1 MTGISTAQIGRI
13 KLFIMAKL
21 TQIQKLEVIPQA
33 IERYLSENATNQ
45 VALAKLAGIDKAYVN
60 HIVKGNDMIGR
71 AKIADKYY
79 EALAVAIGLKL
90 EKSYWNHFNTFNFK
104 QAIITFENA
113 REKKIRLG
121 LDGDT
126 GLGKTYAATLF
137 KRKYPTSVFLV
148 KCSSIE
154 NSKEFAVNLAEEV
167 GVATTGTKGAI
178 IKRVCQKLRTLGN
191 NPMIIIDEFEN
202 SKAGNIPTVKTI
214 ADELQGYAAVVVIG
228 IDVQKMLAKG
238 AERRKNGFIQTNRR
252 WSFGWTYLDPSIGED
267 IESICIEL
275 GITNKPA
282 QNWLK
287 ARVKDFDSLK
297 NICTTAL
304 EEAEKTN
311 QEVTI
316 SLLNELYA

>member
-1 MTGISTAQIGRI
+1 
-13 KLFIMAKL
+13 MAKL
-21 TQIQKLEVIPQA
+21 TQIQKLEQIPQA

-45 VALAKLAGIDKAYVN
+45 VALSKLAGIDKAYTN
-60 HIVKGNDMIGR
+60 HIVKGNDMIGK

-79 EALAVAIGLKL
+79 EALALAIGFKL
-90 EKSYWNHFNTFNFK
+90 EKTYWQHFNTFNFK

-113 REKKIRLG
+113 KEKKIRLG

-126 GLGKTYAATLF
+126 GLGKTYAATMY
-137 KRKYPTSVFLV
+137 KRKYPDKVFLV

-154 NSKEFAVNLAEEV
+154 NSKEFAINLAEEV
-167 GVATTGTKGAI
+167 GVAATGTKGAI
-178 IKRVCQKLRTLGN
+178 IKRVCQKIRSLGK

-214 ADELQGYAAVVVIG
+214 ADELQDYAAVVVIG

-267 IESICIEL
+267 IENICIEL
-275 GITNKPA
+275 GITNKPS

-287 ARVKDFDSLK
+287 ARVKDFGSLH
-297 NICTTAL
+297 NICITAL

-316 SLLNELYA
+316 SLLNELYPN

>member
-1 MTGISTAQIGRI
+1 
-13 KLFIMAKL
+13 MAKL
-21 TQIQKLEVIPQA
+21 TQIQKLQLIPSA
-33 IERYLSENATNQ
+33 IDVYLNENATTQ
-45 VALAKLAGIDKAYVN
+45 AALAQLSGIDKAYVN
-60 HIVKGNDMIGR
+60 QIRNGNEFIGK

-79 EALAVAIGLKL
+79 EAIALAIGYKL
-90 EKSYWNHFNTFNFK
+90 EKTYWQHFNTFNFK

-113 REKKIRLG
+113 RQKKIRLG

-126 GLGKTYAATLF
+126 GLGKTYAATVY

-154 NSKEFAVNLAEEV
+154 NSKEFAINLAEEV

-178 IKRVCQKLRTLGN
+178 IKRVCQKIKTLGN

-214 ADELQGYAAVVVIG
+214 ADELEGYAAVVVIG
-228 IDVQKMLAKG
+228 IDVQKMLSKG

-252 WSFGWTYLDPSIGED
+252 WSFGWTCLDPSISED
-267 IESICIEL
+267 IECICNEL

-287 ARVKDFDSLK
+287 ARVKDFGSLH
-297 NICTTAL
+297 NICITVL
-304 EEAEKTN
+304 EEAEKIN

-316 SLLNELYA
+316 SMLNEFYS

>member
-1 MTGISTAQIGRI
+1 
-13 KLFIMAKL
+13 MAKL
-21 TQIQKLEVIPQA
+21 TQIQKLELIPQA

-45 VALAKLAGIDKAYVN
+45 VALSKLAGIDKAYVN
-60 HIVKGNDMIGR
+60 HIVKGNDMIGK

-79 EALAVAIGLKL
+79 EALALAIGLKL

-104 QAIITFENA
+104 QAIITFEA
-113 REKKIRLG
+113 AKEKKIRLG

-126 GLGKTYAATLF
+126 GLGKTYAATLY
-137 KRKYPTSVFLV
+137 KRKNPTSVFLV

-154 NSKEFAVNLAEEV
+154 NSKEFAINLAEEV

-178 IKRVCQKLRTLGN
+178 IKRVCQKVKTLGN
-191 NPMIIIDEFEN
+191 NPMILIDEFEN

-228 IDVQKMLAKG
+228 IDVQKMLSKG
-238 AERRKNGFIQTNRR
+238 AERRKNGFVQTNRR

-267 IESICIEL
+267 IENICIEL

-287 ARVKDFDSLK
+287 SRVRDFGSLH
-297 NICTTAL
+297 NICITAL
-304 EEAEKTN
+304 EEAEKTD
-311 QEVTI
+311 QEVTV
-316 SLLNELYA
+316 SLLNDLFQC

>member
-1 MTGISTAQIGRI
+1 
-13 KLFIMAKL
+13 MAKL
-21 TQIQKLEVIPQA
+21 TQIQKLEQIPQA

-45 VALAKLAGIDKAYVN
+45 VALSKLAGIDKAYTN
-60 HIVKGNDMIGR
+60 HIVKGNDMIGK

-79 EALAVAIGLKL
+79 EALALAIGFKL
-90 EKSYWNHFNTFNFK
+90 EKTYWQHFNTFNFK

-113 REKKIRLG
+113 KEKKIRLG

-126 GLGKTYAATLF
+126 GLGKTYAATMY
-137 KRKYPTSVFLV
+137 KRKYPDKVFLV

-154 NSKEFAVNLAEEV
+154 NSKEFAINLAEEV
-167 GVATTGTKGAI
+167 GVAATGTKGAI
-178 IKRVCQKLRTLGN
+178 IKRVCQKIRSLGK

-214 ADELQGYAAVVVIG
+214 ADELQDYAAVVVIG

-252 WSFGWTYLDPSIGED
+252 WSFGWTYLDLSIGED
-267 IESICIEL
+267 IENICIEL

-287 ARVKDFDSLK
+287 ARVKDFGSLH
-297 NICTTAL
+297 NICITAL
-304 EEAEKTN
+304 EEAEKTD

-316 SLLNELYA
+316 SLLNELYPN

>member
-1 MTGISTAQIGRI
+1 
-13 KLFIMAKL
+13 MAKL
-21 TQIQKLEVIPQA
+21 TQIQKLEVIPHE
-33 IERYLSENATNQ
+33 IERYLHDNATTQ
-45 VALAKLAGIDKAYVN
+45 VALAQLAGIDKAYVN
-60 HIVKGNDMIGR
+60 QILKGNETIGK

-79 EALAVAIGLKL
+79 EAIALAIGFKL
-90 EKSYWNHFNTFNFK
+90 EKTYWNHFNTYNFK
-104 QAIITFENA
+104 QAIITFERA
-113 REKKIRLG
+113 KEKKIRLG

-126 GLGKTYAATLF
+126 GLGKSYAAMMF

-154 NSKEFAVNLAEEV
+154 NSKEFAINLAEEV

-178 IKRVCQKLRTLGN
+178 IKRVCQKIRTLGG

-214 ADELQGYAAVVVIG
+214 ADELQYYAAVVVIG
-228 IDVQKMLAKG
+228 IDVQKMLAKA

-252 WSFGWTYLDPSIGED
+252 WSFGWTYLDPAIGED

-297 NICTTAL
+297 NIISNAL
-304 EEAEKTN
+304 EEAEKSEE
-311 QEVTI
+311 EVTI
-316 SLLNELYA
+316 SLLNELYPC